1 MELNLKPLEWV
12 KNKDVSGKFNLTLV
26 LDKKPKDIK
35 FELAAAKLKTS
46 AEISFFKNKKFKDI
60 NFLELEVGDKFKG
73 NIKVYRE
80 SSESKFKIIAN
91 SPKLDIRKYKFL
103 SNKKSNK
110 TPLEINIGS
119 VIINDMISLDN
130 LEGQFNN
137 PDVNDFFSG
146 NLNNGPAIK
155 GSILRKNDKFSV
167 TLNSDKGGE
176 VLQSA
181 GMIKGAR
188 GGNMVVVI
196 DPIDHEG
203 NYDGN
208 LTLKN
213 VRIKKAPILA
223 DLLSATSVF
232 GLIEQLAKFVLKPG
246 GILLK
251 QASAVGASL
260 GVSMDGLYDIRRKK
274 VDMQGVISPM
284 YTVNG
289 MILGKLFAPRDGEG
303 LIGFNYSISGSLEN
317 PNVSINPLS
326 IFTPGIFREI
336 FRRPVPKL
344 KK

>member
-1 MELNLKPLEWV
+1 MNATILPEKEKHYPVLLNEIVSIITPQYGGTFIDCTFGQGGYTEKILEYS
-12 KNKDVSGKFNLTLV
+12 KS
-26 LDKKPKDIK
+26 
-35 FELAAAKLKTS
+35 
-46 AEISFFKNKKFKDI
+46 
-60 NFLELEVGDKFKG
+60 
-73 NIKVYRE
+73 KV
-80 SSESKFKIIAN
+80 IAN

-103 SNKKSNK
+103 SDKKSNK

-119 VIINDMISLDN
+119 VIINDMISLGN

-155 GSILRKNDKFSV
+155 GSILRKDDKFSV

-232 GLIEQLAKFVLKPG
+232 GLIEQLSGDGILFTDSEAKFVLKPG

-260 GVSMDGLYDIRRKK
+260 GVSVDGIYDIRRKK